1 MATTASK
8 KKQKKQKGKTL
19 ALTDFLADDKG
30 GSGPGTSYVLASK
43 PLDWASEMENM
54 DNTDD
59 VPEIEYGTRSH
70 FDRSVLPTAPK
81 AARGPDVDMEKIPNS
96 PPYTAFIGNLAYEAS
111 EDRIHEFFKNQ
122 KVANVRLPT
131 DQGRLRGF
139 GYVEFEDRES
149 LIDALTLNDS
159 VFAGRKIRVDLAGQ
173 NQQGNERGG
182 MGGSG
187 SDYRR
192 SADEP
197 DRTDSNWRRR
207 EPGSAPERPAF
218 DRGGDRDG
226 GRGFSGRDGGR
237 FGDRY
242 GDRDGG
248 RSFDRDGGRSF
259 GDRDGGRSF
268 GGDRDG
274 GRSFGGDRD
283 GGRSFGGDRDGGR
296 SFGGDRDGGRSFG
309 GDRDGGRSFGGD
321 RDGGR
326 SFGGDRDGGGGG
338 RFGDRD
344 GGGRFSD
351 RYGDRDGDRYGGRSR
366 GFSDRDGG
374 RRGFGSGFQSREDGG
389 GGGGGFSDRY
399 GSRGGDRPSSR
410 DTSQEAPKERPRL
423 QLQPRSKP
431 SDGTGAEERKSSI
444 FGSAKPVDTS
454 AREREIEDRLQRER
468 QMISHRY
475 DDEKENRN
483 YDNRPTGSRTRRDSD
498 RSDGGSKRERRLSSS
513 SGKGVRPGPPPV
525 TSQRSRRDSELSNH
539 SDVFN
544 DDKEEPKPATSP
556 KKEDSSKLV
565 DAPPPK
571 ENAWSRRP
579 PSSQSSEPRS
589 PTSSDPGTSPTSNQ
603 WGKGRPEQRQDNAS
617 RDSAWGK
624 RQDRDSD
631 NRGPGYSDRGRGRGR
646 GMGRGGER
654 GRGSDKKGVREKHI
668 PKSIEEMPKFES
680 TKKKDWSDTN
690 KYSFLM
696 DEEDKDSQ

>member
-1 MATTASK
+1 MATSASK

-81 AARGPDVDMEKIPNS
+81 AARGPDVDMEKIPNN
-96 PPYTAFIGNLAYEAS
+96 PPFTAFIGNLAYEAS

-173 NQQGNERGG
+173 NQQGNDRGGG
-182 MGGSG
+182 MGG

-248 RSFDRDGGRSF
+248 RSF
-259 GDRDGGRSF
+259 GDRDGGRY
-268 GGDRDG
+268 GDRDG
-274 GRSFGGDRD
+274 GRY
-283 GGRSFGGDRDGGR
+283 
-296 SFGGDRDGGRSFG
+296 
-309 GDRDGGRSFGGD
+309 
-321 RDGGR
+321 
-326 SFGGDRDGGGGG
+326 GDRDGGGGG
-338 RFGDRD
+338 RYGDRD
-344 GGGRFSD
+344 RDGGRYGDRDGGRYGDRDGGRYGDRDGGRYGDRDGGRYGDRDGGRYGDRDGGGGRFSD

-389 GGGGGFSDRY
+389 GYSDRY
-399 GSRGGDRPSSR
+399 GSRGGDRPNSR
-410 DTSQEAPKERPRL
+410 ETSQEAPKERPRL

-431 SDGTGAEERKSSI
+431 TDTNSTEERKSSI

-454 AREREIEDRLQRER
+454 AREREIEERLQRER

-475 DDEKENRN
+475 DEEKENRN
-483 YDNRPTGSRTRRDSD
+483 YDNRPAGSGTRRDSD
-498 RSDGGSKRERRLSSS
+498 RSDGGSKR
-513 SGKGVRPGPPPV
+513 PPPV

-556 KKEDSSKLV
+556 KKEDTSKLV

-579 PSSQSSEPRS
+579 PSHTSPSSHSSEPRS
-589 PTSSDPGTSPTSNQ
+589 PTSSDPGTSPGSNQ
-603 WGKGRPEQRQDNAS
+603 WSKGRPEQRQDNAP
-617 RDSAWGK
+617 RDNAWGR
-624 RQDRDSD
+624 RQDKDTDS
-631 NRGPGYSDRGRGRGR
+631 RGPGFSDRGRGRGR

-668 PKSIEEMPKFES
+668 PKSIEEMPKYEE

-696 DEEDKDSQ
+696 DEEDKDST

>member
-1 MATTASK
+1 MATTANK

-96 PPYTAFIGNLAYEAS
+96 PPFTAFIGNLAYEAS

-173 NQQGNERGG
+173 NQQGNDRGGG
-182 MGGSG
+182 MGG

-248 RSFDRDGGRSF
+248 RSFGDRDGGRSF

-268 GGDRDG
+268 GDRDGGRSFGDRDGGRYGDRDGGGGGGRFGDRDG
-274 GRSFGGDRD
+274 GRSFGDRDGGRSFGDRD
-283 GGRSFGGDRDGGR
+283 GGRSFGDRDGGR
-296 SFGGDRDGGRSFG
+296 S
-309 GDRDGGRSFGGD
+309 
-321 RDGGR
+321 
-326 SFGGDRDGGGGG
+326 
-338 RFGDRD
+338 FGDRD

-374 RRGFGSGFQSREDGG
+374 RRGFGSGFQSREE
-389 GGGGGFSDRY
+389 GGGFSDRY
-399 GSRGGDRPSSR
+399 GSRGGDRPNSR
-410 DTSQEAPKERPRL
+410 ETSQEAPKERPRL

-431 SDGTGAEERKSSI
+431 SDPNGAEERKSSI

-454 AREREIEDRLQRER
+454 AREREIEERLQRER
-468 QMISHRY
+468 QLISHRY
-475 DDEKENRN
+475 DEEKENRN
-483 YDNRPTGSRTRRDSD
+483 YDNRPAGNRTRRDSD
-498 RSDGGSKRERRLSSS
+498 RSDG
-513 SGKGVRPGPPPV
+513 GPPPV

-579 PSSQSSEPRS
+579 PSHTSPSSQSSEPRS
-589 PTSSDPGTSPTSNQ
+589 PTSSDPGTSPGSNQ
-603 WGKGRPEQRQDNAS
+603 WSKGRPEQRQDNAP
-617 RDSAWGK
+617 RDNAWGK
-624 RQDRDSD
+624 RQDNDSD
-631 NRGPGYSDRGRGRGR
+631 NRGPGYSERGRGRGR

-668 PKSIEEMPKFES
+668 PKSIEEMPKFEE

-696 DEEDKDSQ
+696 DEEDKDST